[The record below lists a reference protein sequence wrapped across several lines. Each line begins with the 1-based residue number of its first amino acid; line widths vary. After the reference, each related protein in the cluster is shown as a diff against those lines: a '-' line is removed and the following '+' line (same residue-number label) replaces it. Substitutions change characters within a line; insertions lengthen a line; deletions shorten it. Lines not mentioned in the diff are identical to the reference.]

1 MYPWDGLSMRCFDR
15 DPQVAHEDPYLAFL
29 FERLHLALDHFSS
42 PSAGQRV
49 SGDFQF
55 GASIDRAQQD
65 SPTNSK
71 LFSAQLQQAYL
82 ALGDSN

>member
-1 MYPWDGLSMRCFDR
+1 MYSWDSLSMRCFDR
-15 DPQVAHEDPYLAFL
+15 DPQVAHEDPYLSFL
-29 FERLHLALDHFSS
+29 LERLHLAPNNFSS

-49 SGDFQF
+49 SGDFLF

-65 SPTNSK
+65 SPTNSNP
-71 LFSAQLQQAYL
+71 FSAQLQQAYL